1 MIIPILI
8 CMSFMILLSFISE
21 GLENYR
27 RHIVGWTAL
36 ILWLLS
42 ATRPAGVDP
51 DFPIYEGYLASL
63 DSPFTKVLVEPSFQ
77 LIGNLALSMGNG
89 IRMVVIIY
97 ALIAIPVKVFMYY
110 KIGGYPVFFMII
122 ALYLGNF
129 YQLHDC
135 TQIRA
140 GAAVAMAMVSF
151 WYRGE
156 GRWGMHI
163 LFLLFGALF
172 HYSALVFLVV
182 LFLSNNDMSRLNRV
196 IWSLCIPLAL
206 SLYLF
211 QINPISLIP
220 IPFIEKKM
228 AVYEAAM
235 AQGEHTE
242 IHVFNGLFI
251 LRILLFAYVLVFYN
265 TVRPHLRL
273 LSLFTKMQGI
283 GIVSWL
289 ALCKMPVLS
298 FRISEL
304 FYQVE
309 LFLIAGIIYTIRP
322 SWAGKI
328 CAASFAIIFYYL
340 NRVNFL
346 LHF

>member
-1 MIIPILI
+1 MILPILLL
-8 CMSFMILLSFISE
+8 MLLMILLSFIVE
-21 GLENYR
+21 GLEPYR
-27 RHIVGWTAL
+27 RHIAIGTAL
-36 ILWLLS
+36 VLCLLS

-51 DFPIYEGYLASL
+51 DFPIYQGYLATL
-63 DSPFTKVLVEPSFQ
+63 DSPFTQVLVEPSFRA
-77 LIGNLALSMGNG
+77 IGSLALTLGFG
-89 IRMVVIIY
+89 IRMVVVIY
-97 ALIAIPVKVFMYY
+97 ALIAIPVKVCMYY
-110 KIGGYPVFFMII
+110 KMGGYPAFFLII

-140 GAAVAMAMVSF
+140 GAAVAMAMVSL

-156 GRWGMHI
+156 GRWGMHV
-163 LFLLFGALF
+163 LFLLLGILF
-172 HYSALVFLVV
+172 HYSAAVFLIV
-182 LFLSNNDMSRLNRV
+182 LVLSNRDMNRLER
-196 IWSLCIPLAL
+196 ILWSLCIPLSL
-206 SLYLF
+206 SLYIMQF
-211 QINPISLIP
+211 NPISLIP

-235 AQGEHTE
+235 DKGEHTE
-242 IHVFNGLFI
+242 IHVFNGLFV
-251 LRILLFAYVLVFYN
+251 LRMLLFAYVLVFYN
-265 TVRPHLRL
+265 TIRPHLKL

-283 GIVSWL
+283 GIVTWL

-298 FRISEL
+298 FRVSEL
-304 FYQVE
+304 FYQAE
-309 LFLIAGIIYTIRP
+309 LFLIAGIVYTIRP
-322 SWAGKI
+322 SWVGKI

>member
-1 MIIPILI
+1 MILPILLL
-8 CMSFMILLSFISE
+8 MLLMILLSFIEE
-21 GLENYR
+21 GLEPYR
-27 RHIVGWTAL
+27 QYIVMGTAIVL
-36 ILWLLS
+36 CLLS

-51 DFPIYEGYLASL
+51 DFPIYQDYLASL
-63 DSPFTKVLVEPSFQ
+63 DSQLTKMLVEPSFHM
-77 LIGNLALSMGNG
+77 IGSFSIAMGYG

-97 ALIAIPVKVFMYY
+97 ALIAIPVKICMYY
-110 KIGGYPVFFMII
+110 KIGGYPVFFLII

-135 TQIRA
+135 TQIRT
-140 GAAVAMAMVSF
+140 GAAVAMAMVSL

-156 GRWGMHI
+156 GNWKMHI
-163 LFLLFGALF
+163 LFLALGIFF
-172 HYSALVFLVV
+172 HYSAAVFLVM
-182 LFLSNNDMSRLNRV
+182 LILSNDEMTLLQRLA
-196 IWSLCIPLAL
+196 WSLCIPLSL
-206 SLYLF
+206 SLYLIDF
-211 QINPISLIP
+211 NPISLIP
-220 IPFIEKKM
+220 IPYIEKKM

-235 AQGEHTE
+235 DQGEHTE
-242 IHVFNGLFI
+242 IHVFNGLFL
-251 LRILLFAYVLVFYN
+251 LRIMLFAYVLVFYE
-265 TVRPHLRL
+265 TIRPYLKL
-273 LSLFTKMQGI
+273 LPIFIKMQGI
-283 GIVSWL
+283 GIITWL

-322 SWAGKI
+322 SWVGKI

>member
-1 MIIPILI
+1 MILPILLL
-8 CMSFMILLSFISE
+8 MLLMILLSFISE
-21 GLENYR
+21 GLEHYR
-27 RHIVGWTAL
+27 QYIVIGTAAVL
-36 ILWLLS
+36 CFLS

-51 DFPIYEGYLASL
+51 DFPIYQEYLAHI
-63 DSPFTKVLVEPSFQ
+63 DSQLTKILVEPSFQ
-77 LIGNLALSMGNG
+77 LIGHLSIAMGYG
-89 IRMVVIIY
+89 IRMVVVVY
-97 ALIAIPVKVFMYY
+97 ALIAIPAKILMYY
-110 KIGGYPVFFMII
+110 KMGGYPVFFMII

-140 GAAVAMAMVSF
+140 GAAVAMAMVSL

-156 GRWGMHI
+156 GNWGMHI
-163 LFLLFGALF
+163 LFLLLGIFF
-172 HYSALVFLVV
+172 HYSAAVFLVL
-182 LFLSNNDMSRLNRV
+182 LFLTNREMNLLQRLL
-196 IWSLCIPLAL
+196 WGLCIPLSLSFYVLELNPVAL
-206 SLYLF
+206 V
-211 QINPISLIP
+211 P
-220 IPFIEKKM
+220 IPFIEKKV

-251 LRILLFAYVLVFYN
+251 LRMLLFAYVLTFYN
-265 TVRPHLRL
+265 TIRPHLKL
-273 LSLFTKMQGI
+273 LPLFIKMQGI
-283 GIVSWL
+283 GIVAWL

-309 LFLIAGIIYTIRP
+309 LFLIAAIIYTIRP
-322 SWAGKI
+322 SWIGKI
-328 CAASFAIIFYYL
+328 CAASFAVIFYYL

>member
-1 MIIPILI
+1 MILPILLL
-8 CMSFMILLSFISE
+8 MLLMILLSFIEE
-21 GLENYR
+21 GLEPYR
-27 RHIVGWTAL
+27 QYIVMGTAIVL
-36 ILWLLS
+36 CLLS

-51 DFPIYEGYLASL
+51 DFPIYQDYLASL
-63 DSPFTKVLVEPSFQ
+63 DSQLTKMLVEPSFHM
-77 LIGNLALSMGNG
+77 IGSFSIAMGYG

-97 ALIAIPVKVFMYY
+97 ALIAIPVKICMYY
-110 KIGGYPVFFMII
+110 KIGGYPVFFLII

-135 TQIRA
+135 TQIRT
-140 GAAVAMAMVSF
+140 GAAVAMAMVSL

-156 GRWGMHI
+156 GNWKMHI
-163 LFLLFGALF
+163 LFLALGIFF
-172 HYSALVFLVV
+172 HYSAAVFLIM
-182 LFLSNNDMSRLNRV
+182 LILSNDEMTLLQRLA
-196 IWSLCIPLAL
+196 WSLCIPLSL
-206 SLYLF
+206 SLYLIDF
-211 QINPISLIP
+211 NPISLIP
-220 IPFIEKKM
+220 IPYIEKKM

-235 AQGEHTE
+235 DQGEHTE
-242 IHVFNGLFI
+242 IHVFNGLFL
-251 LRILLFAYVLVFYN
+251 LRIMLFAYVLVFYE
-265 TVRPHLRL
+265 TIRPYLKL
-273 LSLFTKMQGI
+273 LPIFIKMQGI
-283 GIVSWL
+283 GIITWL

-322 SWAGKI
+322 SWVGKI